1 MTVGVSHVPVS
12 KLEMRAATS
21 SDAAII
27 SRHRYEDEPEL
38 RPTYTT
44 WLEDAIPRAVYL
56 GWLLELEEPEVEKTV
71 IAGAGLV
78 ILEWGP
84 SRENPNPFAA
94 RIVNVFVEPDFR
106 KQGFARKLVM
116 RCLKETRTRNIT
128 HLNLSSTDMARG
140 LYESLGFVA
149 AKNQMVRY

>member
-1 MTVGVSHVPVS
+1 
-12 KLEMRAATS
+12 MRAATS

-27 SRHRYEDEPEL
+27 SSHRYPDEPEF
-38 RPTYTT
+38 RPTYTA

-56 GWLLELEEPEVEKTV
+56 GWLLEVDGNV

-84 SRENPNPFAA
+84 TWHNPNPLAA

-106 KQGFARKLVM
+106 RHGHARKLVE
-116 RCLKETRTRNIT
+116 RCLEEAKTRNIT

-140 LYESLGFVA
+140 LYESLGFTA
-149 AKNQMVRY
+149 ATNQMMRY

>member
-1 MTVGVSHVPVS
+1 
-12 KLEMRAATS
+12 MRAATS

-27 SRHRYEDEPEL
+27 SRHRFPDEPEF
-38 RPTYTT
+38 RPTYTA

-56 GWLLELEEPEVEKTV
+56 GWLLEVDGNV

-84 SRENPNPFAA
+84 TWHNPNPLAA

-106 KQGFARKLVM
+106 KQGFARKLVN
-116 RCLKETRTRNIT
+116 RCLEETRTRNIT
-128 HLNLSSTDMARG
+128 HMNLSSTDMARG
-140 LYESLGFVA
+140 LYESLGFVTA
-149 AKNQMVRY
+149 TNQMMRY

>member
-1 MTVGVSHVPVS
+1 MN

-27 SRHRYEDEPEL
+27 SRHRYPDELEF
-38 RPTYTT
+38 RPTYST

-56 GWLLELEEPEVEKTV
+56 GWLLEQDRAV

-84 SRENPNPFAA
+84 SRENPNPLAA

-106 KQGFARKLVM
+106 RQGLARKLVN
-116 RCLKETRTRNIT
+116 RCLEETQTRNIT
-128 HLNLSSTDMARG
+128 HLHLSSTDTARG
-140 LYESLGFVA
+140 LYESLGFA
-149 AKNQMVRY
+149 EAKNQMMRY

>member
-1 MTVGVSHVPVS
+1 MN

-27 SRHRYEDEPEL
+27 SSHRYPDEPEF
-38 RPTYTT
+38 RPTYAA
-44 WLEDAIPRAVYL
+44 WLEAAIPRAVYL
-56 GWLLELEEPEVEKTV
+56 GWLLEAEKPEGEETV

-84 SRENPNPFAA
+84 SRENPNPYAA
-94 RIVNVFVEPDFR
+94 RIANVFVEPDFR
-106 KQGFARKLVM
+106 RQGFARKLLE
-116 RCLKETRTRNIT
+116 RCLEEAQTRNIT

-140 LYESLGFVA
+140 LYETLGFVA
-149 AKNQMVRY
+149 ATNQMMRY

>member
-1 MTVGVSHVPVS
+1 MN
-12 KLEMRAATS
+12 KLEMRAVIS

-27 SRHRYEDEPEL
+27 SSHRYPDEPEF

-56 GWLLELEEPEVEKTV
+56 GWLLELERTV

-84 SRENPNPFAA
+84 TWHNPNPLAA
-94 RIVNVFVEPDFR
+94 RIANVHVEPDFR
-106 KQGFARKLVM
+106 KQGLARKLVN
-116 RCLKETRTRNIT
+116 RCLEETQTRNIT

-140 LYESLGFVA
+140 LYESLGFA
-149 AKNQMVRY
+149 EAKNQMTRY

>member
-1 MTVGVSHVPVS
+1 MTVGMSHVPN
-12 KLEMRAATS
+12 MRAATS

-27 SRHRYEDEPEL
+27 SSHRYADELEF

-56 GWLLELEEPEVEKTV
+56 GWLIEVEETV

-84 SRENPNPFAA
+84 TWHNPNPLAA
-94 RIVNVFVEPDFR
+94 RIVNVYVEPNFR
-106 KQGFARKLVM
+106 RQGFARKLVM
-116 RCLKETRTRNIT
+116 RCLEETQTRNIT

-140 LYESLGFVA
+140 LYESLGFA
-149 AKNQMVRY
+149 DAKNQMVRY

>member
-1 MTVGVSHVPVS
+1 MTVGATHVPVN

-27 SRHRYEDEPEL
+27 SSHRYPDEPEF
-38 RPTYTT
+38 RANYST

-56 GWLLELEEPEVEKTV
+56 GWLLEVEQTV

-94 RIVNVFVEPDFR
+94 RIANVFVEPNFR
-106 KQGFARKLVM
+106 RQGLARKLLE
-116 RCLKETRTRNIT
+116 RCLEAVHTRGIT
-128 HLNLSSTDMARG
+128 HLNLSSTDMAKG
-140 LYESLGFVA
+140 LYESLGFTA
-149 AKNQMVRY
+149 ATNQMVRY

>member
-1 MTVGVSHVPVS
+1 MN
-12 KLEMRAATS
+12 MRAATS

-27 SRHRYEDEPEL
+27 SKHRYPDEPEF
-38 RPTYTT
+38 RSTYTT

-56 GWLLELEEPEVEKTV
+56 GWLLEVDGNV

-84 SRENPNPFAA
+84 TWHNPNPLAA

-106 KQGFARKLVM
+106 RHGHARKLVE
-116 RCLKETRTRNIT
+116 RCLEEAKTRNIT

-140 LYESLGFVA
+140 LYESLGFA
-149 AKNQMVRY
+149 AATNQMMRY

>member
-1 MTVGVSHVPVS
+1 VN

-27 SRHRYEDEPEL
+27 SRHRYPDEHQF
-38 RPTYTT
+38 RPTYTA

-56 GWLLELEEPEVEKTV
+56 GWLLELEEPGVEEMV

-84 SRENPNPFAA
+84 TWHNPNPLAA

-116 RCLKETRTRNIT
+116 RCLEEARTRNIT

-140 LYESLGFVA
+140 LYESLGFTA
-149 AKNQMVRY
+149 ATNQMMRY

>member
-1 MTVGVSHVPVS
+1 
-12 KLEMRAATS
+12 MRAATS

-27 SRHRYEDEPEL
+27 SSHRYPDEPEF
-38 RPTYTT
+38 RPTYTA

-56 GWLLELEEPEVEKTV
+56 GWLLEVDGNV

-84 SRENPNPFAA
+84 TWHNPNPLAA

-106 KQGFARKLVM
+106 RHGHARKLVE
-116 RCLKETRTRNIT
+116 RCLEEARTRNIT

-140 LYESLGFVA
+140 LYESLGFTA
-149 AKNQMVRY
+149 ATNQMMRY

>member
-1 MTVGVSHVPVS
+1 V
-12 KLEMRAATS
+12 KLRAATS

-27 SRHRYEDEPEL
+27 SRHRYPDEPEF
-38 RPTYTT
+38 RPTYTA

-56 GWLLELEEPEVEKTV
+56 GWLFEVEATA

-84 SRENPNPFAA
+84 SRENPNPLAA
-94 RIVNVFVEPDFR
+94 RIANVFVEPDFR
-106 KQGFARKLVM
+106 RQGFARQLVM

-140 LYESLGFVA
+140 LYESLGFTA
-149 AKNQMVRY
+149 ANNQMVRY

>member
-1 MTVGVSHVPVS
+1 
-12 KLEMRAATS
+12 MRAATS

-27 SRHRYEDEPEL
+27 SRHRYPDEPEL
-38 RPTYTT
+38 RPTYTA
-44 WLEDAIPRAVYL
+44 WLETAIPRAVYL
-56 GWLLELEEPEVEKTV
+56 GWLLEVDGTV

-116 RCLKETRTRNIT
+116 RCLEETRTRNIT
-128 HLNLSSTDMARG
+128 HLNLSSTDMARS
-140 LYESLGFVA
+140 LYESLGFVT

>member
-1 MTVGVSHVPVS
+1 M
-12 KLEMRAATS
+12 KMRTATS

-27 SRHRYEDEPEL
+27 SSHRFPDEPEF

-56 GWLLELEEPEVEKTV
+56 GWLLEVEKTV

-84 SRENPNPFAA
+84 TWHNPNPLAA

-106 KQGFARKLVM
+106 KQGFARKLVE
-116 RCLKETRTRNIT
+116 RCLEEARTQNIT

-140 LYESLGFVA
+140 LYESFGFTA
-149 AKNQMVRY
+149 ATNQMMRY

>member
-1 MTVGVSHVPVS
+1 M
-12 KLEMRAATS
+12 KMRAAAS

-27 SRHRYEDEPEL
+27 SSHRYPDKPEF

-56 GWLLELEEPEVEKTV
+56 GWLLELEEPRVEGTV
-71 IAGAGLV
+71 FAGAGLV

-84 SRENPNPFAA
+84 TWHNPNPLAA
-94 RIVNVFVEPDFR
+94 RIVNVFVEPEFR
-106 KQGFARKLVM
+106 KQGFARKLVE
-116 RCLKETRTRNIT
+116 RCLEEARTRNIT

-140 LYESLGFVA
+140 LYESLGFTA
-149 AKNQMVRY
+149 ATNQMMRH

>member
-1 MTVGVSHVPVS
+1 
-12 KLEMRAATS
+12 MRAATS
-21 SDAAII
+21 SDAEII
-27 SRHRYEDEPEL
+27 SSHRYPDEPEF
-38 RPTYTT
+38 RAIYTA
-44 WLEDAIPRAVYL
+44 WLEDSIPRTVYL
-56 GWLLELEEPEVEKTV
+56 GWLLELEGSV

-106 KQGFARKLVM
+106 KRGFARQLVE
-116 RCLKETRTRNIT
+116 RCLEETRTRNIT

-140 LYESLGFVA
+140 LYESLGFTA
-149 AKNQMVRY
+149 AKNQMMRY

>member
-1 MTVGVSHVPVS
+1 
-12 KLEMRAATS
+12 MRAATS

-27 SRHRYEDEPEL
+27 SRHRYPDEPEL
-38 RPTYTT
+38 RPTYTA
-44 WLEDAIPRAVYL
+44 WLETAIPRAVYL
-56 GWLLELEEPEVEKTV
+56 GWLLELEGSV

-84 SRENPNPFAA
+84 SRENPNPLAA
-94 RIVNVFVEPDFR
+94 RIANVFVEPDFR
-106 KQGFARKLVM
+106 RQVFARKLVE
-116 RCLKETRTRNIT
+116 RCLEEARTRNIT

-140 LYESLGFVA
+140 LYESLGFTA

>member
-1 MTVGVSHVPVS
+1 V
-12 KLEMRAATS
+12 KLEKRAAIS
-21 SDAAII
+21 SDAEII
-27 SRHRYEDEPEL
+27 SSHRYPDEPEF
-38 RPTYTT
+38 RAIYTA
-44 WLEDAIPRAVYL
+44 WLEDSIPRAVYL
-56 GWLLELEEPEVEKTV
+56 GWLLELEGSV

-106 KQGFARKLVM
+106 RQGFARKLLE
-116 RCLKETRTRNIT
+116 RCLEEARIRNIT

-140 LYESLGFVA
+140 LYESLGFTA
-149 AKNQMVRY
+149 ATNQMMRY

>member
-1 MTVGVSHVPVS
+1 MS
-12 KLEMRAATS
+12 LEKVNMRAATS

-27 SRHRYEDEPEL
+27 SRHRYPDEPEL
-38 RPTYTT
+38 RPTYTA
-44 WLEDAIPRAVYL
+44 WLETAIPRAVYL
-56 GWLLELEEPEVEKTV
+56 GWLLELEGSV

-84 SRENPNPFAA
+84 SRENPNPLAA
-94 RIVNVFVEPDFR
+94 RIANVFVEPDFR
-106 KQGFARKLVM
+106 RQVFARKLVE
-116 RCLKETRTRNIT
+116 RCLEEARTRNIT

-140 LYESLGFVA
+140 LYESLGFTA

>member
-1 MTVGVSHVPVS
+1 MN

-27 SRHRYEDEPEL
+27 SRHRYPDELEF
-38 RPTYTT
+38 RPTYST

-56 GWLLELEEPEVEKTV
+56 GWLLEVKQTV

-84 SRENPNPFAA
+84 TRHNPNPLAA

-106 KQGFARKLVM
+106 RQGLARKLVN
-116 RCLKETRTRNIT
+116 RCLEETKTRNIM
-128 HLNLSSTDMARG
+128 HLHLSSTDKARG
-140 LYESLGFVA
+140 LYESLGFA
-149 AKNQMVRY
+149 EAKNQMMRY

>member
-27 SRHRYEDEPEL
+27 SRHRYPDEPEL

-44 WLEDAIPRAVYL
+44 WLEEALPRAVYL
-56 GWLLELEEPEVEKTV
+56 GWLLQVEKTV

-84 SRENPNPFAA
+84 SRENPNPLAA
-94 RIVNVFVEPDFR
+94 RIANVFVEPEWR
-106 KQGFARKLVM
+106 RQGLARQLVM
-116 RCLKETRTRNIT
+116 RCLEEAEARNVT

-149 AKNQMVRY
+149 ATNQMVRF

>member
-1 MTVGVSHVPVS
+1 
-12 KLEMRAATS
+12 MRAATS

-27 SRHRYEDEPEL
+27 SSHRYPDEHQF
-38 RPTYTT
+38 RPTYAA

-56 GWLLELEEPEVEKTV
+56 GWLLEVEETV

-84 SRENPNPFAA
+84 TWHNPNPLAA
-94 RIVNVFVEPDFR
+94 RIANVYVEPEFR
-106 KQGFARKLVM
+106 KQGFARKLVE
-116 RCLKETRTRNIT
+116 RCLEEARTRNIT

-140 LYESLGFVA
+140 LYESLGFTA
-149 AKNQMVRY
+149 ATNQMMRY

>member
-1 MTVGVSHVPVS
+1 
-12 KLEMRAATS
+12 MRAATS
-21 SDAAII
+21 SDAEII
-27 SRHRYEDEPEL
+27 SSHRYPDEPEF
-38 RPTYTT
+38 RATYTA
-44 WLEDAIPRAVYL
+44 WLEDSIPRAVYL
-56 GWLLELEEPEVEKTV
+56 GWLLEVEETV

-106 KQGFARKLVM
+106 KRGFARQLVE
-116 RCLKETRTRNIT
+116 RCLEETRTRNIT

-140 LYESLGFVA
+140 LYESLGFTA
-149 AKNQMVRY
+149 AKNQMMRY